1 MAGHS
6 KWSNIKRKKGAE
18 DAKRAKQFAKA
29 IKDINIAIKEGGG
42 ADPGANPALRSAIAN
57 AKGINMPKDNIQ
69 NAIKKASGADAENFE
84 RVTFEGYGPYGI
96 AFFIECTTDNTNRTV
111 ANVRAIFSKNG
122 GSLGKNGS
130 LEFLFD
136 RKGVFTIDRELL
148 PGGLEEL
155 ELELI
160 ESGLETLES
169 DEEFV
174 RIYTGFSDFG
184 SMSKTLE
191 NMNIEV
197 KNSTVER
204 IPLNTVA
211 LPPEEAEKIMELEE
225 RFDEDDDVQNIFH
238 NMEMTDELLERLS
251 EG

>member
-1 MAGHS
+1 
-6 KWSNIKRKKGAE
+6 
-18 DAKRAKQFAKA
+18 
-29 IKDINIAIKEGGG
+29 IKENNNND
-42 ADPGANPALRSAIAN
+42 DPESNPAINNAIAN
-57 AKGINMPKDNIQ
+57 AKGINLPKDNIDR
-69 NAIKKASGADAENFE
+69 AIKKATGGDGENYSHIS
-84 RVTFEGYGPYGI
+84 FEGYGPHGI

-136 RKGVFTIDRELL
+136 RKGIFTIDRELL

-160 ESGLETLES
+160 ESGLEALES

-174 RIYTGFSDFG
+174 RIYTSFSDFG

-197 KNSTVER
+197 KNSTV
-204 IPLNTVA
+204 
-211 LPPEEAEKIMELEE
+211 
-225 RFDEDDDVQNIFH
+225 
-238 NMEMTDELLERLS
+238 
-251 EG
+251 